1 MLARCAG
8 VPKPLVQRFLVAL
21 IFVALSCATSGPA
34 ERSGARATEFS
45 LRDIDGKTVRLSD
58 YRGSVVVVNFWA
70 TWCTPC
76 HAEMPHLD
84 RLYKQYRDQGFVVL
98 SIAMDGPETI
108 AGVAPTVRRL
118 ALSYPVLLDEETR
131 VVASYNPRREAPFT
145 LIIDRNGAIVWTKV
159 GYSSGDEIALEKQ
172 IQANLAAPPQQS

>member
-1 MLARCAG
+1 MITLKRH
-8 VPKPLVQRFLVAL
+8 LVTLVL
-21 IFVALSCATSGPA
+21 VVLGCATSGSAGP
-34 ERSGARATEFS
+34 ARATEFS
-45 LRDIDGKTVRLSD
+45 LRDIEGKTIRLSD

-84 RLYKQYRDQGFVVL
+84 RIYKQYRDQGFVVL
-98 SIAMDGPETI
+98 SVAMDGPETI
-108 AGVAPTVRRL
+108 AGVAPTARRL

-145 LIIDRNGAIVWTKV
+145 LIIDRGGAIVWTKV
-159 GYSSGDEIALEKQ
+159 GYSSGDEIALEKE
-172 IQANLAAPPQQS
+172 IRTNLAAPRPPT